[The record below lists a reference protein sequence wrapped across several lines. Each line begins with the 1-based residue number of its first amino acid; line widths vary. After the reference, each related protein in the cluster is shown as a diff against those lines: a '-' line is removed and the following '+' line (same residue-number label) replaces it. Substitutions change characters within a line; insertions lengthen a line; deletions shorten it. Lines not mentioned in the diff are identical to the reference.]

1 MCDQKEEEELKYHQE
16 FKEEEKKEVVEE
28 NQEEEEQE
36 VEEVEQQVEEEEVEE
51 VDDDYSSISL
61 FQIIIIAVAL
71 FLATNGPTNYPLL
84 WNQLTNP
91 PADSRHAI
99 RNGNSGTIPVSPHTV
114 LIPIQ
119 TIQMREY
126 ALGVQQSLE
135 TNVANAENRIA
146 LVNRMFGD
154 LALDDKKSGEMAEL
168 LVGMN
173 MTNVKN
179 YFLQLQDFSLKN
191 FRNEVGGK
199 ELHEKIMERWI
210 KFVDNIIHIHK
221 QL

>member
-1 MCDQKEEEELKYHQE
+1 MCDQKEEEELKEHHK
-16 FKEEEKKEVVEE
+16 FKKEEKKEVDEE
-28 NQEEEEQE
+28 NREEEEQE
-36 VEEVEQQVEEEEVEE
+36 VEEEEKEE
-51 VDDDYSSISL
+51 DDDYSSISL
-61 FQIIIIAVAL
+61 FQIIIIALAL

-91 PADSRHAI
+91 PVDSRHAI
-99 RNGNSGTIPVSPHTV
+99 RNGNSGTIPISPHM

-119 TIQMREY
+119 TIQMKEY

-135 TNVANAENRIA
+135 TTVANAENRIA

-179 YFLQLQDFSLKN
+179 YFLQLQDFPLKIFGMKLVAKN
-191 FRNEVGGK
+191 YMKRLWNVG
-199 ELHEKIMERWI
+199 LNLSITLYTFI
-210 KFVDNIIHIHK
+210 NNCKFN
-221 QL
+221 

>member
-1 MCDQKEEEELKYHQE
+1 MCDQKEEEELKEHQK
-16 FKEEEKKEVVEE
+16 FKEEEKEVGEE
-28 NQEEEEQE
+28 YQEEEGQE
-36 VEEVEQQVEEEEVEE
+36 VEEEEVND
-51 VDDDYSSISL
+51 DDDYSSISL
-61 FQIIIIAVAL
+61 FQIIIIALAL

-91 PADSRHAI
+91 PVDSRHAI
-99 RNGNSGTIPVSPHTV
+99 RNGNSGTIPISPHM

-119 TIQMREY
+119 TIQMKEY

-191 FRNEVGGK
+191 FQNEVGGK

>member
-1 MCDQKEEEELKYHQE
+1 MCDQKEEEELKEHHK
-16 FKEEEKKEVVEE
+16 FKKEEKKEVDEE
-28 NQEEEEQE
+28 YQEEEEQE
-36 VEEVEQQVEEEEVEE
+36 VEEEEVEDE
-51 VDDDYSSISL
+51 DYSSISL
-61 FQIIIIAVAL
+61 FQIIIIALAL

-91 PADSRHAI
+91 PVDSRHAI
-99 RNGNSGTIPVSPHTV
+99 RNGNSGTIPISPHM

-119 TIQMREY
+119 TIQMKEY

-135 TNVANAENRIA
+135 TTVANAENRIA

>member
-1 MCDQKEEEELKYHQE
+1 MCDQKEEKEVEEYKE
-16 FKEEEKKEVVEE
+16 VKEEEKDVDEE
-28 NQEEEEQE
+28 CQEDEDYEQEFEEE
-36 VEEVEQQVEEEEVEE
+36 
-51 VDDDYSSISL
+51 DSSISL
-61 FQIIIIAVAL
+61 FQIVVIALAL

-91 PADSRHAI
+91 PFDARHAI
-99 RNGNSGTIPVSPHTV
+99 RTGNSGTIPISPHNI
-114 LIPIQ
+114 IPIQ

-126 ALGVQQSLE
+126 ALGVQKSLE

-146 LVNRMFGD
+146 LINRMFGD
-154 LALDDKKSGEMAEL
+154 LALDNKKSGEMAEL

-173 MTNVKN
+173 MTNVKQ
-179 YFLQLQDFSLKN
+179 YFLQLQNFSLEN
-191 FRNEVGGK
+191 FQNGDGRK

-210 KFVDNIIHIHK
+210 KFVDNIIHICK

>member
-1 MCDQKEEEELKYHQE
+1 MPHLIAMIRQFFNIIE
-16 FKEEEKKEVVEE
+16 FIYR
-28 NQEEEEQE
+28 Q
-36 VEEVEQQVEEEEVEE
+36 
-51 VDDDYSSISL
+51 SL
-61 FQIIIIAVAL
+61 AL

-91 PADSRHAI
+91 PVDSRHAI
-99 RNGNSGTIPVSPHTV
+99 RNGNSGTIPISPHM

-119 TIQMREY
+119 TIQMKEY